1 VCFRGVTDE
10 WPLSRSKMKLREFE
24 ARLIALLKE
33 AEKSGLDAEAIYRIA
48 DSVLTE
54 WRIADSVL
62 TEWNES

>member
-1 VCFRGVTDE
+1 
-10 WPLSRSKMKLREFE
+10 MALREFE

-54 WRIADSVL
+54 WNEL
-62 TEWNES
+62 THSGPLTL